1 MNKEMKYDYDKA
13 LKAYHKGELNKS
25 LKYCEDGISKN
36 LKNSSLLNL
45 KGLILYLKGDLEEAI
60 TVWKINK
67 DFNDDNMAKTYIKD
81 AKKDCVRKQE
91 FEKARELIK
100 DLHINDA
107 IKILNI
113 CKESDFNSIQVNNLL
128 ALCEFK
134 KGEYNKSREY
144 IGKSLSID
152 NHNTNAIAIRKQLDK
167 FTERKSNSL
176 VALIIL
182 LIVCITGISVMKIVN
197 YKNKENKLVEGNII
211 NNNMQLTVI
220 DDLSKESG
228 DEVSEKEEIVKEN
241 NNEIKEDE
249 DIEEELSITPEEI
262 EKSYIN
268 ASTYF
273 SDGNYKEAIDSLE
286 KVNKGL
292 FKHYLND
299 DILFLIGSSYEKLE
313 DVNNFIKYF
322 EEYISLYENGD
333 YIEEVY
339 YKLALQYKDINKNK
353 SREYANKLINNY
365 PESIYNNVNIDSIL
379 TN

>member
-152 NHNTNAIAIRKQLDK
+152 KHNTNAIAIRKQLDK

-241 NNEIKEDE
+241 NNEVKEDE

-273 SDGNYKEAIDSLE
+273 SDGNYKEAIGSLE

>member
-13 LKAYHKGELNKS
+13 LKAYHKGELNKA

-36 LKNSSLLNL
+36 LKNNSLLNL

-60 TVWKINK
+60 TVWRINK

-81 AKKDCVRKQE
+81 AKDDGVRKQE
-91 FEKARELIK
+91 FKKARELIK

-107 IKILNI
+107 IEALNV

-144 IGKSLSID
+144 IDKSLSID
-152 NHNTNAIAIRKQLDK
+152 KHNTNAIAIRKQLDE
-167 FTERKSNSL
+167 FTGRRNNSL
-176 VALIIL
+176 LAVIIL
-182 LIVCITGISVMKIVN
+182 LIVCISSISVIKVVN
-197 YKNKENKLVEGNII
+197 YKNKENKLVEGNAI
-211 NNNMQLTVI
+211 NNNTQGTVI
-220 DDLSKESG
+220 DELSKESS
-228 DEVSEKEEIVKEN
+228 DEVSEKEEVVKEK

-249 DIEEELSITPEEI
+249 DIEEEISITPEEI
-262 EKSYIN
+262 EKSYID

-273 SDGNYKEAIDSLE
+273 SDGNYKAARDSLE
-286 KVNKGL
+286 KVNKRL
-292 FKHYLND
+292 FEHYLND
-299 DILFLIGSSYEKLE
+299 DILFLMGSSYEKLE
-313 DVNNFIKYF
+313 DTNNFIKYF

-339 YKLALQYKDINKNK
+339 YKLALQYNDINKNK
-353 SREYANKLINNY
+353 SREYANKLIDNY

>member
-13 LKAYHKGELNKS
+13 LKSYHKGELNKA

-36 LKNSSLLNL
+36 LKNNSLLNL

-60 TVWKINK
+60 TVWRINK
-67 DFNDDNMAKTYIKD
+67 DFNDDDMAKTYIKD
-81 AKKDCVRKQE
+81 AKNDGVRKQE
-91 FEKARELIK
+91 FKKARELIK

-107 IKILNI
+107 IEALNV

-152 NHNTNAIAIRKQLDK
+152 KYNTNAIDIRKQLDK
-167 FTERKSNSL
+167 FTERKNNSL

-182 LIVCITGISVMKIVN
+182 LIVCITGISVIKVVN
-197 YKNKENKLVEGNII
+197 YKNKENKLVEGNVV
-211 NNNMQLTVI
+211 NNNTQGTVI
-220 DDLSKESG
+220 DYLSKDSS
-228 DEVSEKEEIVKEN
+228 DEVSKKEEIVKEN
-241 NNEIKEDE
+241 NNEIEEDE
-249 DIEEELSITPEEI
+249 DIEEEVAITPEEI
-262 EKSYIN
+262 EKAYIN

-273 SDGNYKEAIDSLE
+273 SDGNYKTVIDSLE

-292 FKHYLND
+292 FEHYLND
-299 DILFLIGSSYEKLE
+299 DIVFLIGSAYEELE

-322 EEYISLYENGD
+322 EEYISLYENGN

-353 SREYANKLINNY
+353 SREYANKLIDNY